1 MNIEPAMEEAKAND
15 ASWRRVIAPYQ
26 QPDERYSWWQL
37 ANSVIPYL
45 ALCYLAYRSLFISL
59 WLTVPLWI
67 LAAGFLMRLFIIF
80 HDCGHGSFFRSRRLN
95 DIVGIVTG
103 FFAFT
108 PYYRWR
114 HDHAVHH
121 ATAGDLDRR
130 HVGDVWT
137 MTVAEYLNAPLRTR
151 IAYRVYRHPVIIF
164 LIAPLTVF
172 LIGHRFASRAER
184 RRERNSVYWT
194 NLALLA
200 LLVIMHFTIG
210 LKAYIL
216 VQLPIMALAGT
227 AGIWLFYVQHQFEG
241 VYWQNHENWDY
252 VSAALQGSSFYK
264 LPRILQWFTGSIGFH
279 HIHHLSPR
287 IPNYRL
293 EQCHNDNPL
302 FQQVEPITLISS
314 FRSMSFRLY
323 DEENRRLVGFSYL
336 KRLRL
341 APTAS
346 QA

>member
-1 MNIEPAMEEAKAND
+1 LI
-15 ASWRRVIAPYQ
+15 SPYQ
-26 QPDERYSWWQL
+26 QPNERQSWWQV
-37 ANSVIPYL
+37 ANSLIPYL
-45 ALCYLAYRSLFISL
+45 ALWVLAYVSLSVSL

-67 LAAGFLMRLFIIF
+67 LAAGFLLRIFIIF
-80 HDCGHGSFFRSRRLN
+80 HDCGHGSFFVSRQRN
-95 DIVGIVTG
+95 DLVGIVTG
-103 FFAFT
+103 FLAFT

-114 HDHAVHH
+114 HDHAIHH

-137 MTVAEYLNAPLRTR
+137 MTVAEYVNAPRRTR
-151 IAYRVYRHPVIIF
+151 LAYRVYRHPVVIF
-164 LIAPLTVF
+164 LLAPLAVF
-172 LIGHRFASRAER
+172 LIGHRFAPGVER
-184 RRERNSVYWT
+184 RRERHSVYWT

-200 LLVIMHFTIG
+200 LLVVMHFTIG
-210 LKAYIL
+210 LKAYVL
-216 VQLPIMALAGT
+216 VQLPIMALAGS

-293 EQCHNDNPL
+293 EECHNENQL
-302 FQQVEPITLISS
+302 FQAIKPVTLLTS
-314 FRSMSFRLY
+314 FKSMTFRLY
-323 DEENRRLVGFSYL
+323 DQENRRLVGFGYL
-336 KRLRL
+336 KRLRQM
-341 APTAS
+341 AA
-346 QA
+346 